1 MKPYQNKALPVYL
14 FFLFALSIL
23 FLPSFSNTAFAQPPC
38 GVSVC
43 KSAPQLPPAESEED
57 LVFFP
62 FVEIRGGLRN
72 EFTVAANS
80 RCSGAGLE
88 TGESNATI
96 EEPLEGWQLAGIECD
111 SVPGVSTEIFQ
122 NGVTVHCLSEGFIT
136 CTFTNVQA
144 VSNIPTLSEWGMIAA
159 AAGLGLV
166 GVFFAVRRR
175 RLQENA

>member
-1 MKPYQNKALPVYL
+1 MKLYQNKTLPVCL
-14 FFLFALSIL
+14 FFLFALGIL
-23 FLPSFSNTAFAQPPC
+23 LVSLFSDTASAQPAC
-38 GVSVC
+38 GVTTC

-62 FVEIRGGLRN
+62 FVEIRGGHRN

-80 RCSGAGLE
+80 RCSGAGLN
-88 TGESNATI
+88 TGESNVTI
-96 EEPLEGWQLAGIECD
+96 EEPLEGWQLVDIECD

-122 NGVTVHCLSEGFIT
+122 NGVTTHCLSEGFIT

-159 AAGLGLV
+159 AGGLMIV
-166 GVFFAVRRR
+166 GVFFALRRKR
-175 RLQENA
+175 AQVV

>member
-1 MKPYQNKALPVYL
+1 MKLYQTLPVCL
-14 FFLFALSIL
+14 FFLFALGIL
-23 FLPSFSNTAFAQPPC
+23 LVPSFSDTASAQPAC
-38 GVSVC
+38 GVTIC

-88 TGESNATI
+88 PGESNATI
-96 EEPLEGWQLAGIECD
+96 EEPLEGWQLVDIECD

-122 NGVTVHCLSEGFIT
+122 NGVTAHCLSEGFIT
-136 CTFTNVQA
+136 CTFVNVTK

-159 AAGLGLV
+159 AGGLMIV
-166 GVFFAVRRR
+166 GVFFALRRKR
-175 RLQENA
+175 AQAV

>member
-1 MKPYQNKALPVYL
+1 MRHMLRNSIPVYV
-14 FFLFALSIL
+14 FIL
-23 FLPSFSNTAFAQPPC
+23 AIAGLMLIPSLIQSASAQPAC
-38 GVSVC
+38 GVTIC

-62 FVEIRGGLRN
+62 FVEIRGGHRN

-96 EEPLEGWQLAGIECD
+96 EEPLEGWQLVDIECD

-122 NGVTVHCLSEGFIT
+122 NGVTAHCLSEGFIT

-159 AAGLGLV
+159 AGGLMIV
-166 GVFFAVRRR
+166 GVFFALRRKR
-175 RLQENA
+175 AQAV

>member
-1 MKPYQNKALPVYL
+1 MNKGLYVYL
-14 FFLFALSIL
+14 FVLSALGLLLI
-23 FLPSFSNTAFAQPPC
+23 PSLSDTASAQPAC
-38 GVSVC
+38 GVTTC

-62 FVEIRGGLRN
+62 FVEIRGGSRN
-72 EFTVAANS
+72 EFTLAANS

-88 TGESNATI
+88 PGESNVTI
-96 EEPLEGWQLAGIECD
+96 EEPLEGWQLADIECD

-122 NGVTVHCLSEGFIT
+122 NGVTAHCLSEGFIT
-136 CTFTNVQA
+136 CTFVNVSN

-166 GVFFAVRRR
+166 GLLFAVRRK
-175 RLQENA
+175 RLMHDA

>member
-1 MKPYQNKALPVYL
+1 MKLYQNKTLPVCL
-14 FFLFALSIL
+14 FFLFALGIL
-23 FLPSFSNTAFAQPPC
+23 LVPPFFDTAFAQPPC
-38 GVSVC
+38 GVTTC

-62 FVEIRGGLRN
+62 FVEIRGGHRN

-88 TGESNATI
+88 TGESNVTI

-122 NGVTVHCLSEGFIT
+122 NGVTVRCLSEGFIT
-136 CTFTNVQA
+136 CTFTNVTH
-144 VSNIPTLSEWGMIAA
+144 VSSIPTLSEWGMIAA
-159 AAGLGLV
+159 AAGLLIA
-166 GVFFAVRRR
+166 GVFVALRRKKAF
-175 RLQENA
+175 NF

>member
-1 MKPYQNKALPVYL
+1 MKLYQNKKLPVCL
-14 FFLFALSIL
+14 FFLFALGIL
-23 FLPSFSNTAFAQPPC
+23 LVPSFSDTASAQPPC
-38 GVSVC
+38 GVTVC

-62 FVEIRGGLRN
+62 FVEIRGGHRN

-96 EEPLEGWQLAGIECD
+96 EEPLEGWQLVDIECD

-122 NGVTVHCLSEGFIT
+122 NGVTTHCLSEGFIT
-136 CTFTNVQA
+136 CTFTNVFA
-144 VSNIPTLSEWGMIAA
+144 VSNVPTLSEWGMIAA
-159 AAGLGLV
+159 AAGLALV
-166 GVFFAVRRR
+166 GVFFAMKRRKAF
-175 RLQENA
+175 NS